1 MPDRLHR
8 ERTNALSTWAS
19 GLGPT
24 ARPAPEDLD
33 VLAALGPIADLVR
46 SQVLWANKDAIEAQ
60 WGSGLR
66 EILTT
71 GAAPRPPQVPVET
84 PHDAVPNAPQAVTEE
99 LDPSSPQ
106 GRLQRLRAWAS
117 AESGRPEV
125 AALPPELLQIVAFQN
140 LNSADDVVARC
151 AGLTIPMDAGL
162 ARDLAAVVSERPA
175 PERQPEKAETVAASE
190 WLASPGVFAG
200 VDWSTFGE
208 GQIRPVTPLLI
219 RAVEG
224 GTSLVWQD
232 PADLGRVRIF
242 RVVASPDTWPAL
254 DPSQAEPV
262 GVTLSTSVTT
272 PLVATSAATF
282 IGVWCHAGQDEVAAR
297 SAAPVFVAQGQVVWP
312 PRRLSLQVTPR
323 KTVAA
328 TFHVPPGATIQV
340 QRFGAGS
347 KPRFNQA
354 AALDPSVLVGNGFVD
369 PHPPVGEVSY
379 AVYAS
384 VRLGDG
390 SLEWSEPVVG
400 TVTVRVRPTSLPL
413 TVSPNGMSPGTY
425 DISWET
431 PEHGAVEVFL
441 SPSAPPAGLSEETRT
456 REIIRSQGLTPDR
469 LLPYPT
475 LTLGD
480 TTVIQGVAIPD
491 EWARAYFVAAHVVA
505 DDAVGVGPTVSLVLP
520 RPPRNPELI
529 ERVDTQIITFAWPA
543 AAAQSKD
550 ADVIVEVHQG
560 PRHSQELDVERS
572 QPIVS
577 MTHEQYVLLG
587 GIHLTRTLPP
597 NGCSLH
603 LFGVIYERGRPRRSH
618 GVALD
623 YPGITRV
630 AYDIVAVR
638 QDGQPAVSADDL
650 AGYAITVMSNEVLD
664 AAHFVVVYHSQRLPL
679 SPNEPGASELLSELR
694 PLTANV
700 AQTLGHLTPGPHLG
714 FVRLFYSPPDRRDCA
729 RVAVIDP
736 NPANL
741 WRGVQ

>member
-1 MPDRLHR
+1 M
-8 ERTNALSTWAS
+8 
-19 GLGPT
+19 
-24 ARPAPEDLD
+24 
-33 VLAALGPIADLVR
+33 R
-46 SQVLWANKDAIEAQ
+46 SQVLWANEDAVEAQ

-71 GAAPRPPQVPVET
+71 GAAPLPPQVQVE
-84 PHDAVPNAPQAVTEE
+84 PSHDAGPNTPQAVSEE
-99 LDPSSPQ
+99 FDPRPQ
-106 GRLQRLRAWAS
+106 QARLQRLREWAS
-117 AESGRPEV
+117 AESERTEV

-140 LNSADDVVARC
+140 INSADDVLARC
-151 AGLTIPMDAGL
+151 AGLTIPMDIRL
-162 ARDLAAVVSERPA
+162 ARELAAVVSERPA
-175 PERQPEKAETVAASE
+175 PEQLPEKPKPVAGSE
-190 WLASPGVFAG
+190 WSESPGVFAG

-208 GQIRPVTPLLI
+208 GQARPLTPLLTH
-219 RAVEG
+219 AVEG
-224 GTSLVWQD
+224 GISLDWQD

-242 RVVASPDTWPAL
+242 RVVASADTWPAL

-262 GVTLSTSVTT
+262 GVTLSTSVAA
-272 PLVATSAATF
+272 PLVATSAVTF

-297 SAAPVFVAQGQVVWP
+297 MAAPVFVAQGQVVWP
-312 PRRLSLQVTPR
+312 PSRLTLQVTPR

-328 TFHVPPGATIQV
+328 TFNVPPGATIQV

-390 SLEWSEPVVG
+390 SLEWSEPVMG

-413 TVSPNGMSPGTY
+413 TVSPNGVSPGTY

-441 SPSAPPAGLSEETRT
+441 SPSAPPAGLSEESRT
-456 REIIRSQGLTPDR
+456 REIVRSQGLTPDR

-475 LTLGD
+475 LSLGD

-491 EWARAYFVAAHVVA
+491 EWARAYFVATHVMA
-505 DDAVGVGPTVSLVLP
+505 EDAVGVGPTVGLVLP

-543 AAAQSKD
+543 ADAQSKD

-560 PRHSQELDVERS
+560 PRQSQELDVGRS

-577 MTHEQYVLLG
+577 MTHEQYVLMG

-638 QDGQPAVSADDL
+638 QDGQRSVNADDL
-650 AGYAITVMSNEVLD
+650 AGYAVTVLSNEVLD
-664 AAHFVVVYHSQRLPL
+664 AAHFVVVHHPQRLPL
-679 SPNEPGASELLSELR
+679 SPNDPGARELLSELR
-694 PLTANV
+694 PLIANV
-700 AQTLGHLTPGPHLG
+700 TQTLGHLTPGTHMG

-729 RVAVIDP
+729 RIAVIDP
-736 NPANL
+736 DPANL
-741 WRGVQ
+741 WRGVC